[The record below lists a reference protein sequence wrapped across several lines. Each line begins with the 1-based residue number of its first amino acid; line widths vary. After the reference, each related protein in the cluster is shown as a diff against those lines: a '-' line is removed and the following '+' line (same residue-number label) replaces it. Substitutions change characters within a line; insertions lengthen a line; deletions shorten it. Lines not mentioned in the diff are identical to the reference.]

1 MSGTLGG
8 NDAEL
13 SSILNQCIFGWA
25 ALAPEAVKMAKE
37 AALKN
42 PDLFPWAAG
51 FDWDS
56 LAHGCENQLDRT
68 RDIIAGAAFSKSLD
82 SVIAAAKGKLSP
94 ESVTIPSL
102 TSECLPIDSGMI
114 YYTG

>member
-102 TSECLPIDSGMI
+102 TSEC
-114 YYTG
+114 